1 MACVLNRLLCLSG
14 MIHGHEEVSG
24 TTSLISTLNLT
35 FWSRRCE
42 SRQQREPTTKVRDR
56 TEAERARSLRMTG
69 DSSVEIRHH
78 LLCTLYLLPVH
89 LDPMELKETE
99 EEEELEHRKALLQRE
114 TLI

>member
-35 FWSRRCE
+35 FWSRCE

-99 EEEELEHRKALLQRE
+99 EEEEQEEKALLQRE